1 MIDFT
6 VSSVITT
13 IIACNLFIVYIYI
26 VLNSTKKIVAIGYD
40 AIIISII
47 LLIIRLAFP
56 VEMLNISRNVYWS
69 YNISKY
75 LDAMWNEIG
84 GTRIRV
90 MHVPL
95 FIWMFGFAIKSV
107 YLIRET
113 VRFDKYI
120 CKTAVDVTADK
131 NVRKCLEKYK
141 KKRLFRLIVLRTNKV
156 ESAQI
161 AGLFVQK
168 VLLPQDIELSDDNLE
183 LILRH
188 EITHYNNCDL
198 LLKFFVALMNCMFW
212 WNPVTLLVRNE
223 TNEILEIRVDHE
235 IASNKETTIKYMEL
249 LVASLNDKA
258 NKEKTP
264 IMTLASNKS
273 ILKKRFEYMTS
284 SGKVSFKRYFY
295 LLITVC
301 FFVLSYIF
309 IFEPYYDNPDFGM
322 EEGAISLNRY
332 NAYMVHKS
340 DGTYD
345 IYYKDR
351 FWGNITEMDESLE
364 PLDVINEKDDWKKR
378 IAYMFVTPDRFEK
391 MDE

>member
-1 MIDFT
+1 ML
-6 VSSVITT
+6 S
-13 IIACNLFIVYIYI
+13 
-26 VLNSTKKIVAIGYD
+26 STKKIVAIGYN

-75 LDAMWNEIG
+75 LDVMWNEIG

-90 MHVPL
+90 AHVLL
-95 FIWMFGFAIKSV
+95 FIWMFGFAIKSA

-120 CKTAVDVTADK
+120 CKNVVDVTADK

-156 ESAQI
+156 ESPQI

-198 LLKFFVALMNCMFW
+198 VLKYFVALMNCMFW

-295 LLITVC
+295 LLMTVC

-309 IFEPYYDNPDFGM
+309 IFEPDYVDEDVLE
-322 EEGAISLNRY
+322 EEGAVYLTPENS
-332 NAYMVHKS
+332 YMIHKS

-345 IYYKDR
+345 IYYKDAY
-351 FWGNITEMDESLE
+351 FGSISQMDESFE
-364 PLDVINEKDDWKKR
+364 RINVINERDKW
-378 IAYMFVTPDRFEK
+378 YEYLLPDSLAIREDK
-391 MDE
+391 